1 MYAEIGGLI
10 TYGTNLADLFGR
22 AATYADKMPKGAK
35 PAKPAKPAGMTAW
48 KRPTGAGFQS
58 IYDANA
64 AKPALAGALK
74 TSCRKFRP

>member
-10 TYGTNLADLFGR
+10 TCGTNLADLFGR

-35 PAKPAKPAGMTAW
+35 PAGMTAW

-58 IYDANA
+58 ICDAKA
-64 AKPALAGALK
+64 AKPAFASALK